1 MNKYNLDNPGSNDL
15 IIYVKKIFANKNLI
29 LKYII
34 SFLFL
39 GIIYSLS
46 VTSTYQSFTT
56 IVPQS
61 QDNQSSLDA
70 IESFTGIDF
79 SSQNESGSI
88 SPILFPD
95 LANSEAYKAKLL
107 YSKFYYS
114 KINKEITFK

>member
-70 IESFTGIDF
+70 IESFT
-79 SSQNESGSI
+79 
-88 SPILFPD
+88 
-95 LANSEAYKAKLL
+95 
-107 YSKFYYS
+107 
-114 KINKEITFK
+114 